1 MWVRVWRSLPPEI
14 ESNIPMD
21 SGVIFEPS
29 DGSVQKDFP
38 HLMGVTDVVT
48 TEHSMSKRILSI
60 TPQRFDLLRKGD
72 DSAALIDVRTPAEYR
87 AGHIPGARLLPL
99 DALVAEGLNARLE
112 ENAVGRDQTLYLT
125 CYSGARAQQA
135 AERLMDAGYRNLVLI
150 QGGTEA
156 WEQAGL
162 PVNRCGVTIALERQ
176 VQITVGLLLILK
188 VIFGF
193 AIHELFFVAAAFVGA
208 GLIVAGVTRWCGM
221 ARLLAVMPW
230 NRGGN
235 CPEDAA
241 NGVAP
246 HA

>member
-1 MWVRVWRSLPPEI
+1 VGTGSAFPAAET
-14 ESNIPMD
+14 ESKISMD

-29 DGSVQKDFP
+29 DGSVQTDFP
-38 HLMGVTDVVT
+38 HLLSVTDVVT
-48 TEHSMSKRILSI
+48 TEHSMSTRILSI

-72 DSAALIDVRTPAEYR
+72 DPAPLIDVRTPAEYR

-99 DALVAEGLNARLE
+99 DALGADGLDERLG
-112 ENAVGRDQTLYLT
+112 ENAIDRDQVLFVT
-125 CYSGARAQQA
+125 CQSGARAQQA
-135 AERLMDAGYRNLVLI
+135 AERLTDAGYRNLVLI
-150 QGGTEA
+150 KGGTEA
-156 WEQAGL
+156 WERAGL
-162 PVNRCGVTIALERQ
+162 PVKRCGAALALERQ

-193 AIHELFFVAAAFVGA
+193 AIHELFFAAAAFIGA

-230 NRGGN
+230 NRGGA
-235 CPEDAA
+235 CPDDSA

>member
-1 MWVRVWRSLPPEI
+1 
-14 ESNIPMD
+14 
-21 SGVIFEPS
+21 
-29 DGSVQKDFP
+29 
-38 HLMGVTDVVT
+38 
-48 TEHSMSKRILSI
+48 MSTRILSI

-72 DSAALIDVRTPAEYR
+72 DPAPLIDVRTPAEYR

-99 DALVAEGLNARLE
+99 DALAADGLEARLG
-112 ENAVGRDQTLYLT
+112 ENAVGRDQVLYLT

-156 WEQAGL
+156 WERAGL
-162 PVNRCGVTIALERQ
+162 PVKRCGATIALERQ

-230 NRGGN
+230 NRGGT
-235 CPEDAA
+235 CPDDAA
-241 NGVAP
+241 NGVTP